1 MAQTTTNPDW
11 MTFDERMTEA
21 ARILAAGILR
31 GRKRQMNQI
40 KKACPEHS
48 RRDRSFS
55 GLGLDLSLERSVH
68 WNNKPLPKGE
78 SR

>member
-11 MTFDERMTEA
+11 MTFDDRMTEA
-21 ARILAAGILR
+21 AGILAAGILR

-40 KKACPEHS
+40 KK
-48 RRDRSFS
+48 DRSFS
-55 GLGLDLSLERSVH
+55 DLGLDVFGETSVH
-68 WNNKPLPKGE
+68 WNSKPLPKGE